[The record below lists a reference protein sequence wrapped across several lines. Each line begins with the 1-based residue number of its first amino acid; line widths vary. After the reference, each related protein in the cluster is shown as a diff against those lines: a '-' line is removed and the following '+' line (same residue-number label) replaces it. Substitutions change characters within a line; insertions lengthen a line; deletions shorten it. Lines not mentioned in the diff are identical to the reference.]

1 MSSATSLERVP
12 VRGSQLDI
20 VYSSLRALD
29 QYPALSASDRTS
41 MSAFNDLHHNGDESG
56 PPFAPSSSSHPLQ
69 TANTGGRDAR
79 IEKCPDFAGNPKSI
93 ATRAAAAAAA
103 AGPSAP
109 PQPLP
114 SRRRSLPRHFGQGPA
129 LTRVPVEEP
138 PPKAQMEQGDHL
150 TAAPH
155 LDAYGGT
162 KPQQQTQ
169 QGVYGLLPG
178 TAPIARP
185 VPRRANPQ
193 PSMDPAHGCDVPD
206 SVLVSDPRANSRS
219 WKQ

>member
-1 MSSATSLERVP
+1 MSSTTSLERVP

-41 MSAFNDLHHNGDESG
+41 MSAFNDLQHNGDESG
-56 PPFAPSSSSHPLQ
+56 ALFAPSSSSHPLQ

-93 ATRAAAAAAA
+93 AMTAAAAM
-103 AGPSAP
+103 PSAL
-109 PQPLP
+109 PQPSP
-114 SRRRSLPRHFGQGPA
+114 PRRRSLPQHCGQGPA
-129 LTRVPVEEP
+129 LTRVPFGQL
-138 PPKAQMEQGDHL
+138 PPKAQMERGDNL

-169 QGVYGLLPG
+169 QDVYRLAPG

-185 VPRRANPQ
+185 VPRRANPK
-193 PSMDPAHGCDVPD
+193 PLMDAPLPD
-206 SVLVSDPRANSRS
+206 NAFVSDPRANGRS